1 MLNMQKDEK
10 LLSEDLEELR
20 KIKNANY
27 INQKKLLKK
36 GLIRQL
42 KDQTNDI
49 YVAKKYYDEEFS
61 DNNIKQRLDPTHG
74 KYEND
79 FLEKS
84 NKNLYF
90 WKEINKMV
98 ISFYNILGKHPDKI
112 SENGIYFEE
121 DLFLLEDFG
130 GYLEEIG
137 KQLDKWR
144 EINENKHK

>member
-1 MLNMQKDEK
+1 VLNFQKDEK
-10 LLSEDLEELR
+10 LLKEDLEVLN
-20 KIKNANY
+20 KIKNADY
-27 INQKKLLKK
+27 PTQKKLLKK

-49 YVAKKYYDEEFS
+49 YISKKYYDEEFS
-61 DNNIKQRLDPTHG
+61 DKNIKQRLDPKHG

-84 NKNLYF
+84 NKNLFF

-98 ISFYNILGKHPDKI
+98 ISFFKILEKHPDKI

-130 GYLEEIG
+130 EYLEEIG
-137 KQLDKWR
+137 KRLDKWR